1 MNLEQMN
8 TYQHTINKEVS
19 LSGIGLHTGQN
30 ITIAL
35 KPAPPNT
42 GIVFIKDDVKIPAK
56 LCYVSSSYRGISLKK
71 DGTEIRTI
79 EHLLGSLSFFFITNL
94 FIELNGPE
102 IPIMDGSSLPFALLI
117 KSAGI
122 KKQDGRMKYL
132 SFTSPVEI
140 KEDGRSISILPYN
153 GFKVS
158 YTISFSHPVVKEQSL
173 ELEIDETSF
182 IKEIAPARTF
192 GFLDEVNSLRQAGLI
207 KGGSLENAIVVSD
220 DEIINEP
227 LRYEDE
233 FVRHKILDLIGDLS
247 LLGIPLKGHI
257 IANCSGHS
265 LNIKLARRIEEM
277 VKKNEGIVIGEGRM
291 DIKEILGIIPH
302 RYPFLLIDRI
312 LEIEPA
318 KRVVGIKNVT
328 MNEEFFQGHFP
339 GNPVMPGVLVIEAM
353 AQTAGVL
360 LLSEEEN
367 RGKLVYL
374 AGLDNVR
381 FRKPVIPG
389 DQIRFEAIPV
399 KIRKKVGMVEVKGW
413 VDGELV
419 AEATLLFSLGV

>member
-1 MNLEQMN
+1 MNNLTQN
-8 TYQHTINKEVS
+8 TINREVS
-19 LSGIGLHTGQN
+19 ISGIGLHTGKD
-30 ITIAL
+30 ITAFL
-35 KPAPPNT
+35 KPAPPDT
-42 GIVFIKDDVKIPAK
+42 GIVFIMDNVRIPAK
-56 LCYVSSSYRGISLKK
+56 LMFISSSYREISLKK
-71 DGTEIRTI
+71 DGVEIRTI
-79 EHLLGSLSFFFITNL
+79 EHLLASLSSFSITNL
-94 FIELNGPE
+94 FIELTGSE
-102 IPIMDGSSLPFALLI
+102 IPIMDGSCLPFVELI

-122 KKQDGRMKYL
+122 KKQSARVKCL
-132 SFTSPVEI
+132 SFAGPVEI
-140 KEDGRSISILPYN
+140 KEDGRFISILPYD

-158 YTISFSHPVVKEQSL
+158 YTISFDHPIVKEQSL
-173 ELEIDETSF
+173 EIDIDKDSF
-182 IKEIAPARTF
+182 VNDIAPARTF
-192 GFLDEVNSLRQAGLI
+192 GFLEEVDNLRKAGLI

-220 DEIINEP
+220 NEIINKP

-233 FVRHKILDLIGDLS
+233 FVRHKILDLIGDIS

-265 LNIKLARRIEEM
+265 LNIKLARRIDEM
-277 VKKNEGIVIGEGRM
+277 MKNKEVIVIGEGGM
-291 DIKEILGIIPH
+291 DIKEILEIIPH
-302 RYPFLLIDRI
+302 RYPFLLVDRI
-312 LEIEPA
+312 LEIEQA

-339 GNPVMPGVLVIEAM
+339 GNPVMPGVLIIEAM

-389 DQIRFEAIPV
+389 DQIRFEIIPV
-399 KIRKKVGMVEVKGW
+399 KIRKKVGIVEGKAYVE
-413 VDGELV
+413 GELV
-419 AEATLLFSLGV
+419 AEATLFFSLGG

>member
-1 MNLEQMN
+1 MNNLTQN
-8 TYQHTINKEVS
+8 TINKEVS

-42 GIVFIKDDVKIPAK
+42 GIVFIKDDVEIPAK
-56 LCYVSSSYRGISLKK
+56 LCYVSSSYREISLKK
-71 DGTEIRTI
+71 DGTEIKTI
-79 EHLLGSLSFFFITNL
+79 EHLLGSLSSFSITNL
-94 FIELNGPE
+94 FIEVNGSE

-122 KKQDGRMKYL
+122 KKQEGRMKYL
-132 SFTSPVEI
+132 SFTGPVEI

-158 YTISFSHPVVKEQSL
+158 YTISFSHPGVKKQSL
-173 ELEIDETSF
+173 ELKLDETSF

-207 KGGSLENAIVVSD
+207 KGGSLENAIVLSD
-220 DEIINEP
+220 DEIINKP

-233 FVRHKILDLIGDLS
+233 FVRHKILDLIGDLF

-277 VKKNEGIVIGEGRM
+277 LKKNEGIVIGEGRM

-339 GNPVMPGVLVIEAM
+339 GNPVMPGVLIIEAM

-360 LLSEEEN
+360 LLLEEKN

-413 VDGELV
+413 VDSELA

>member
-1 MNLEQMN
+1 MNNLTQN
-8 TYQHTINKEVS
+8 TINKEVS

-42 GIVFIKDDVKIPAK
+42 GIVFIKDDVEIPAK
-56 LCYVSSSYRGISLKK
+56 LCYVSSSYREISLKK
-71 DGTEIRTI
+71 DGREIRTI
-79 EHLLGSLSFFFITNL
+79 EHLLGSLFSFSITNL
-94 FIELNGPE
+94 FIEVNGSE

-122 KKQDGRMKYL
+122 KKQEGRMKYL
-132 SFTSPVEI
+132 SFTGPVEI

-158 YTISFSHPVVKEQSL
+158 YTISFSHPVVKKQSL
-173 ELEIDETSF
+173 ELKIDETSF

-220 DEIINEP
+220 DEIINKP

-233 FVRHKILDLIGDLS
+233 FVRHKILDLIGDLF

-277 VKKNEGIVIGEGRM
+277 LKKNEGIVIGEGRM

-312 LEIEPA
+312 LEIEPG

-339 GNPVMPGVLVIEAM
+339 GNPVMPGVLIIEAM

-360 LLSEEEN
+360 LLLEEEN

-413 VDGELV
+413 VDSELV